1 MTAFHIATTIFF
13 LVVLPT
19 TIIISLIKTFKGE

>member
-13 LVVLPT
+13 LGILPT
-19 TIIISLIKTFKGE
+19 IITISLIKTFRGE

>member
-13 LVVLPT
+13 LGILPAII
-19 TIIISLIKTFKGE
+19 TIAIIKTFKGQ

>member
-13 LVVLPT
+13 LGVLPT
-19 TIIISLIKTFKGE
+19 IITIALIKTFRGE

>member
-13 LVVLPT
+13 LGFLPAII
-19 TIIISLIKTFKGE
+19 TIALIKTFKGE

>member
-1 MTAFHIATTIFF
+1 MTLAHIASTIFF

-19 TIIISLIKTFKGE
+19 IITISLIKTFKGE